1 MKTLIIGNVGSGKTT
16 LAKRLSEY
24 FDIPFFSID
33 SIVHDDE
40 NGGIKRK
47 SDEQIKIIN
56 NINRK
61 NKEFI
66 IEGVLRDN
74 LDLLLNICDNIIYLD
89 YPKKVTLKRIKIRY
103 LKQRLGILKSD
114 YKVDR
119 EMYNNFIKWNR
130 DFDNNKL
137 MNRLSKY
144 SSKLLIIRSNNEL
157 KKYFKYLD
165 KNKYY
170 L

>member
-1 MKTLIIGNVGSGKTT
+1 MKILIVGNVCSGKTT
-16 LAKRLSEY
+16 LAKKLSEY

-33 SIVHDDE
+33 SIVHDDL
-40 NGGIKRK
+40 NNGIKRK
-47 SDEQIKIIN
+47 SEEQIKIIN
-56 NINRK
+56 NINRM

-89 YPKKVTLKRIKIRY
+89 YPKKVTLKRIKKRY
-103 LKQRLGILKSD
+103 LKQRFGIEKCN
-114 YKVDR
+114 YKVDK
-119 EMYNNFIKWNR
+119 EMYKKFVKWNSE
-130 DFDNNKL
+130 FDNNKL
-137 MNRLSKY
+137 MKRLSKY
-144 SSKLLIIRSNNEL
+144 SSKLLIIRSNAEL

-165 KNKYY
+165 KNKFY